1 MTGQRLANRR
11 IRLLLAVFAVAF
23 AAMLG
28 RAVWLQAV
36 QAGTLS
42 RLATEQHDTSV
53 TLPAGRGAILDREG
67 LQLAIGRDATTVFA
81 NPRQVADP
89 KAAALAAGE
98 DLGLDPE
105 ELYPKLADRSRGFV
119 YIARKTNPERARTL
133 KERGITGIFFT
144 SEERRTYP
152 QGRIASQVLG
162 YAGLDNKGL
171 AGLELQLDRPLAG
184 RGGHERYVRDPSGR
198 SIEVVESRPALDGDD
213 VTLTL
218 DHTIQS
224 YAESVLERTVTNWGA
239 KAGSAIVLDP
249 RNGEILAMATVP
261 GFDANRYGSV
271 SRDAQRNRAV
281 TDTYE
286 PGSTFK
292 VVTIA
297 AALSTKVVAPSTSF
311 VLPYE
316 IEVADRKIHDSHER
330 GTERMTVAQILSR
343 SSNVGTVTVAEML
356 GQNRL
361 ARWID
366 RFGFG
371 RKTRVDF
378 PGETRGIVLPV
389 EKWSGSTIGN
399 VPIGQGIA
407 VTPIQMAAAYGAIAN
422 HGVWVR
428 PHLVRRIGSRRV
440 GGGERHRI
448 ISPVVSSQVMAM
460 MQDVVNEA
468 GGTGALARLEG
479 YSVAG
484 KTGTASKP
492 ERGGYSDSRYVASF
506 VGVVPA
512 SAPRLVVLV
521 SVDEPKGA
529 IWGGVVAAPAFQE
542 IARYSLQYL
551 EIPPD
556 DVARAAGSQP
566 SGQPGP

>member
-1 MTGQRLANRR
+1 MTGPRLANRR
-11 IRLLLAVFAVAF
+11 IRFLLAVFAVAF

-36 QAGTLS
+36 QAGTLE
-42 RLATEQHDTSV
+42 RLATEQHDTTV
-53 TLPAGRGAILDREG
+53 TLPAGRGAILDRNG
-67 LQLAIGRDATTVFA
+67 LQLAIGRDATTVYA

-89 KAAALAAGE
+89 RAAALAAGK
-98 DLGLDPE
+98 DLSLDPE
-105 ELYPKLADRSRGFV
+105 KLYSKLADRSRGFV
-119 YIARKTNPERARTL
+119 YLARKADPERALTL
-133 KERGITGIFFT
+133 KKRGITGIFFS

-152 QGRIASQVLG
+152 QGPIGAQVLG

-171 AGLELQLDRPLAG
+171 AGLELQLDRALSGRAG
-184 RGGHERYVRDPSGR
+184 RERYVRDPSGR
-198 SIEVVESRPALDGDD
+198 AIEVVESLPARDGED
-213 VTLTL
+213 VMLTL

-224 YAESVLERTVTNWGA
+224 YAESVVLRTVTNWDA

-249 RNGEILAMATVP
+249 RSGEILAMATVP
-261 GFDANRYGSV
+261 GFDANRYGYV
-271 SRDAQRNRAV
+271 PRDLQRNRAV

-297 AALSTKVVAPSTSF
+297 AALSTGVVAPSTAF
-311 VLPYE
+311 TLPYE
-316 IEVADRKIHDSHER
+316 IEVADRRIHDSHER
-330 GTERMTVAQILSR
+330 ETQRMTVAQILSR
-343 SSNVGTVTVAEML
+343 SSNVGTVTVAQML

-361 ARWID
+361 ARWIE

-371 RKTRVDF
+371 RKTGVDF

-407 VTPIQMAAAYGAIAN
+407 VTPLQMAAAYGAVAN
-422 HGVWVR
+422 GGVWVR
-428 PHLVRRIGSRRV
+428 PHLVKRIGTKPAAGGGARRIVSR
-440 GGGERHRI
+440 
-448 ISPVVSSQVMAM
+448 PVASQVIAM

-492 ERGGYSDSRYVASF
+492 DQGGYSESRYVASF

-512 SAPRLVVLV
+512 TAPRLVVLV

-542 IARYSLQYL
+542 IARYALQYL

-556 DVARAAGSQP
+556 DLSSTR
-566 SGQPGP
+566 

>member
-1 MTGQRLANRR
+1 MTGPRLANRR
-11 IRLLLAVFAVAF
+11 IRLLLAVFAVVF

-53 TLPAGRGAILDREG
+53 TLPAGRGAILDRNG

-81 NPRQVADP
+81 NPRQIADP
-89 KAAALAAGE
+89 KAAALAAGK
-98 DLGLDPE
+98 DLNLDPE
-105 ELYPKLADRSRGFV
+105 ELYPRLADRSRGFV
-119 YIARKTNPERARTL
+119 YIARKTDPERARTL
-133 KERGITGIFFT
+133 KKRGITGIFFT

-171 AGLELQLDRPLAG
+171 AGLELQLDRPLSG
-184 RGGHERYVRDPSGR
+184 RSGHERYVRDPSGR
-198 SIEVVESRPALDGDD
+198 SIEVVESRPARDGDD

-224 YAESVLERTVTNWGA
+224 YAESVLQRTVTNWSA

-249 RNGEILAMATVP
+249 RNGEVLAMATVP
-261 GFDANRYGSV
+261 SFDTNRYGYV
-271 SRDAQRNRAV
+271 PRDLQRNRAV

-292 VVTIA
+292 LVTIA
-297 AALSTKVVAPSTSF
+297 AALSTEVVAPSTAF

-316 IEVADRKIHDSHER
+316 LEVADRKIHDSHER
-330 GTERMTVAQILSR
+330 STQRMTVAEILSR
-343 SSNVGTVTVAEML
+343 SSNVGTITVAEML

-371 RKTRVDF
+371 RKTGVDF

-422 HGVWVR
+422 GGVWER
-428 PHLVRRIGSRRV
+428 PHLVRRVGSRPT
-440 GGGERHRI
+440 GGREQRRI
-448 ISPVVSSQVMAM
+448 TSPVVSSQVMAM
-460 MQDVVNEA
+460 MQDVVNET

-521 SVDEPKGA
+521 SIDEPRGA

-542 IARYSLQYL
+542 IARYALQYL

-556 DVARAAGSQP
+556 DLGATR
-566 SGQPGP
+566 

>member
-1 MTGQRLANRR
+1 VSPRLANRR
-11 IRLLLAVFAVAF
+11 IRFLLAVFAVAF

-36 QAGTLS
+36 EAGTLS
-42 RLATEQHDTSV
+42 RLATEQHDSKV
-53 TLPAGRGAILDREG
+53 ALPAGRGALLDRTG

-81 NPRQVADP
+81 NPRQVGDP
-89 KAAALAAGE
+89 RATALAAGK
-98 DLGLDPE
+98 DLRLDPE
-105 ELYPKLADRSRGFV
+105 QLYTKLADRSRGFV
-119 YIARKTNPERARTL
+119 FLARKADPERAQKL
-133 KERGITGIFFT
+133 KERGITGVFFS
-144 SEERRTYP
+144 SEERRAYP
-152 QGRIASQVLG
+152 QGRIAAQALG
-162 YAGLDNKGL
+162 YAGIDNRGL
-171 AGLELQLDRPLAG
+171 AGLELQLDSPLAG
-184 RGGHERYVRDPSGR
+184 KAGHERFIRDPSGR
-198 SIEVVESRPALDGDD
+198 SIDVVESVPARDGDD
-213 VTLTL
+213 VVLTL

-224 YAESVLERTVTNWGA
+224 YAESVLQRTISNWGA
-239 KAGSAIVLDP
+239 KAASAIVLDP
-249 RNGEILAMATVP
+249 RNGEILAMAVVP
-261 GFDANRYGSV
+261 GFDANRYGQS
-271 SRDAQRNRAV
+271 SRDLQRNRAV

-297 AALSTKVVAPSTSF
+297 AALSTGIVSPSTAF
-311 VLPYE
+311 TLPYE
-316 IEVADRKIHDSHER
+316 IEVADRRIHDSHER
-330 GTERMTVAQILSR
+330 ATQRMTVAQILSR
-343 SSNVGTVTVAEML
+343 SSNVGTVTVAQML

-361 ARWID
+361 ARWIE

-371 RKTRVDF
+371 KKTGIDF

-407 VTPIQMAAAYGAIAN
+407 VTPVQMAAAYGAVAN
-422 HGVWVR
+422 GGVWVR
-428 PHLVRRIGSRRV
+428 PHLVKRIGTRPAPRVERRRIV
-440 GGGERHRI
+440 GR
-448 ISPVVSSQVMAM
+448 PVASQVMAM

-492 ERGGYSDSRYVASF
+492 EKGGYSDTRYVASF

-512 SAPRLVVLV
+512 GSPRLVVLV
-521 SVDEPKGA
+521 SVDEPRGA

-542 IARYSLQYL
+542 IARYALQYL

-556 DVARAAGSQP
+556 AVTELASE
-566 SGQPGP
+566 

>member
-1 MTGQRLANRR
+1 VSQRAANRR
-11 IRLLLAVFAVAF
+11 IRFLLAVFAVAF

-28 RAVWLQAV
+28 RAFWLQAV

-42 RLATEQHDTSV
+42 RLATEQHDSTV
-53 TLPAGRGAILDREG
+53 TLPAGRGSLLDRTG

-81 NPRQVADP
+81 NPRQVTDP
-89 KAAALAAGE
+89 RATALAVGK
-98 DLGLDPE
+98 DLGLDPAK
-105 ELYPKLADRSRGFV
+105 LYPQLADRSRGFV
-119 YIARKTNPERARTL
+119 YLARKADPARARKL
-133 KERGITGIFFT
+133 QERGITGIFFT
-144 SEERRTYP
+144 SEERRAYP
-152 QGRIASQVLG
+152 QGRIAAQVLG
-162 YAGLDNKGL
+162 YAGIDNRGL
-171 AGLELQLDRPLAG
+171 AGLELQFDHQLAG
-184 RGGHERYVRDPSGR
+184 LPGHERFIRDPSGR
-198 SIEVVESRPALDGDD
+198 SIDVVESKPARDGAD
-213 VTLTL
+213 VVLTL
-218 DHTIQS
+218 DHTVQS
-224 YAESVLERTVTNWGA
+224 YAESVLQRTVSNWSA

-249 RNGEILAMATVP
+249 RNGEILAMAVVP
-261 GFDANRYGSV
+261 GFDANRYGQT
-271 SRDAQRNRAV
+271 SRDLQRNRAV

-292 VVTIA
+292 LVTIA
-297 AALSTKVVAPSTSF
+297 AALSTGVVAPSTSF
-311 VLPYE
+311 MLPYE

-330 GTERMTVAQILSR
+330 VMQRMTVAEILSR
-343 SSNVGTVTVAEML
+343 SSNVGTITVAQML
-356 GQNRL
+356 GQSRL
-361 ARWID
+361 GRWID

-371 RKTRVDF
+371 RKTGVDF

-407 VTPIQMAAAYGAIAN
+407 VTPVQMAAAYGAIAN
-422 HGVWVR
+422 GGVWVR
-428 PHLVRRIGSRRV
+428 PHLVKQIGTRPVAAPERRRIV
-440 GGGERHRI
+440 GK
-448 ISPVVSSQVMAM
+448 PVASQVMAM

-492 ERGGYSDSRYVASF
+492 DKGGYSDSRYVASF

-512 SAPRLVVLV
+512 SSPRLVVLV
-521 SVDEPKGA
+521 SVDEPRGA

-542 IARYSLQYL
+542 IARYALQYL

-556 DVARAAGSQP
+556 DLHNGLTR
-566 SGQPGP
+566 